1 MSHPNSFYI
10 TTPIYYVNDVPHI
23 GHAYTTVAAD
33 VLARYWRLRGRDVFF
48 LTGLDEHGQKVQ
60 QAAAKSGIA
69 PQTHCDRLAPQ
80 FRNLWERLNISNDA
94 FIRTTDTQHKSVVQR
109 YLQQLY
115 DNQLI
120 YKDDYTGWYCTF
132 DERFWT
138 EKDVENGLCPDCK
151 RPVERI
157 SEHNYFFKMGQYQ
170 DRLIEHIKQHPNFI
184 RPESRRNEVLGFLT
198 TQKLGDLSISRPKSR
213 LSWGIELPFDKDYVT
228 YVWFDALVN
237 YVSALEYLRP
247 TPSQDQYWPTSVHLV
262 GKDILTA
269 HAVYWST
276 MLMALDMKLPETIF
290 AHGWWTVD
298 GEKMSKSRGNV
309 VDPNKMI
316 DEFGADAFRYF
327 LLREVPFG
335 QDGDFSQTA
344 MINRIN
350 SDLANGL
357 GNLLS
362 RTLTL
367 IERFADGRVPSC
379 PSPDDQFTED
389 LNVAGLE
396 AHNFSGEHFASL
408 EFNRVLELIWKLIQ
422 ACDQFIEK
430 TAPWSLAKDPGQQM
444 RLNRVLY
451 RAADT
456 LRLLCVHVYPFMPMT
471 AQNIAYQM
479 GLDIDFQKSIATNTV
494 TDTYWNRLPAEVK
507 IKKGNVLFPR
517 IELKPQGAK
526 TVSDTPTPSQPTAAT
541 PAQATAA
548 QQTSAPEAPAPAAPA
563 QPIQPQITI
572 DEFMKIQ
579 LKTAKVLTAERVP
592 KSEKLLK
599 LQVSLGEGTEPR
611 QIVAGIGK
619 KYTPE
624 ALIGKT
630 IIIVANLKPAKLMGI
645 ESQGMVLA
653 AGDSDVHGLATILE
667 EVDPGT
673 KVK

>member
-1 MSHPNSFYI
+1 MNMANRFYI

-60 QAAAKSGIA
+60 QAAAKAGID
-69 PQTHCDRLAPQ
+69 PQAHCDKLAPQ
-80 FRNLWERLNISNDA
+80 FQALWKRLNISNDA
-94 FIRTTDTQHKSVVQR
+94 FIRTTDPAHHSIVQR
-109 YLQQLY
+109 YLQELY
-115 DNQLI
+115 GKQLI

-138 EKDVENGLCPDCK
+138 EKDVAGGLCPDCK
-151 RPVERI
+151 RPVEKL

-237 YVSALEYLRP
+237 YVSALEYLP
-247 TPSQDQYWPTSVHLV
+247 PAPSQNRYWPASVHLV
-262 GKDILTA
+262 GKDILTT

-276 MLMALDMKLPETIF
+276 MLMALNLALPETIF

-309 VDPNKMI
+309 IDPNKMV

-335 QDGDFSQTA
+335 QDGDFSKVA
-344 MINRIN
+344 MVTSIN
-350 SDLANGL
+350 SDLANGI

-362 RTLTL
+362 RTLTM
-367 IERFADGRVPSC
+367 IERFAGGTIPASG
-379 PSPDDQFTED
+379 SPALPELEEKIAAAAARLPETLERGFGSLTFRDNLQAIWE
-389 LNVAGLE
+389 LVGL
-396 AHNFSGEHFASL
+396 
-408 EFNRVLELIWKLIQ
+408 
-422 ACDQFIEK
+422 CDEYIDK
-430 TAPWSLAKDPGQQM
+430 SAPWTLAKKPEDAPK
-444 RLNRVLY
+444 LNTVLNTAA
-451 RAADT
+451 RA
-456 LRLLCVHVYPFMPMT
+456 LRLLSVLVYPYMPQT
-471 AQNIAYQM
+471 AVQLAQQL
-479 GLDIDFQKSIATNTV
+479 GLSFDFSKPVPQTV
-494 TDTYWNRLPAEVK
+494 YEWETPLAEIK
-507 IKKGNVLFPR
+507 ICKGPGLFPR
-517 IELKPQGAK
+517 IESKPQGAK
-526 TVSDTPTPSQPTAAT
+526 TVSDTPTPPQPTTAT
-541 PAQATAA
+541 PALTAVPPSPMPSASSPVPQASSAA
-548 QQTSAPEAPAPAAPA
+548 
-563 QPIQPQITI
+563 QITI

-619 KYTPE
+619 KYEPE

-653 AGDSDVHGLATILE
+653 AGDSEVRGLATILE